1 MRTYVSIAAALLLA
15 VPAVAQQPVP
25 AAAQQTL
32 PRPPAANPISDS
44 LRSQWNNIKRN
55 ISESANQMSE
65 ENYTFKPT
73 PEVRSFGAIL
83 AHVAGA
89 SYVFC
94 AAAKGE
100 KTPFAEDYFENNA
113 TTRDAIVKATSDAIA
128 YCDGAFMALT
138 DASAGQIGPN
148 AFGSDQV
155 PHVNNLVGQIAHDSE
170 HYGNLVTYF
179 RLKGMVPPSS
189 KRQ

>member
-1 MRTYVSIAAALLLA
+1 MLNAESGGSLMRTYVSIAAALLLA
-15 VPAVAQQPVP
+15 LP
-25 AAAQQTL
+25 AAAQQPL
-32 PRPPAANPISDS
+32 PRPPAANPISDA

-89 SYVFC
+89 SYGFC

-100 KTPFAEDYFENNA
+100 KTPFAEDYFEKNA

-128 YCDGAFMALT
+128 DCD
-138 DASAGQIGPN
+138 
-148 AFGSDQV
+148 
-155 PHVNNLVGQIAHDSE
+155 
-170 HYGNLVTYF
+170 
-179 RLKGMVPPSS
+179 
-189 KRQ
+189 